1 MSNKEHLIEQ
11 HIREYESRLRHI
23 DELYQ
28 RAHQAAAETDTESDV
43 HTHLKELSAQRSLL
57 RETTDEIRSMP
68 LERLREETLRSAGPM
83 AVWDILAQKLEAFI
97 ERNEKP
103 VD

>member
-28 RAHQAAAETDTESDV
+28 RAHAAAGQLDETHEAHSELQDYKTQHSQLRKKAEEVKSMTVEHWREDTVQNS
-43 HTHLKELSAQRSLL
+43 
-57 RETTDEIRSMP
+57 
-68 LERLREETLRSAGPM
+68 GPM
-83 AVWDILAQKLEAFI
+83 AIWDILAQKLEDFV
-97 ERNEKP
+97 ERHE
-103 VD
+103 